1 MSISAP
7 IGFRVGS
14 ARAGLKATG
23 DDIAL
28 LSAVS
33 AQGRPIA
40 VSAAGVFTSNLAAA
54 APVLVSK
61 EHLEVTGGHCTG
73 VVINAGNANAANGAD
88 GMAAATAMAEAA
100 AKAVGVGKEAFL
112 VCSTGLIGIPF
123 PTKAVV
129 NAIPEAARRLG
140 SSEEA
145 SLAAARAIMT
155 TDTKPKQFFYQGD
168 GFCVGGMAKGAA
180 MLAPDLATM
189 LAFITTDA
197 ECEPESLKVLLKE
210 ATEASF
216 NRIVVDGCTSTNDT
230 VLAFASGARGS
241 VPLHELASAINEA
254 CASLANQMIHD
265 AEGATRV
272 MSVTVKGALDDKEAL
287 IGARK
292 VAGSMLV
299 KASLNG
305 ADPYWGR
312 VVSDLGSAGIAF
324 QLDKTSVSYG
334 GVVVAQRGVG
344 VTHDKEA
351 VARHC
356 AGTRVELVC
365 DLGVGPGQATVLG
378 CDLSEGYIEE
388 NRKTS

>member
-1 MSISAP
+1 MSITAP
-7 IGFRVGS
+7 MGFRVGS
-14 ARAGLKATG
+14 ARAGLKAAG
-23 DDIAL
+23 EDVAL

-33 AQGRPIA
+33 QEGRPIA

-54 APVLVSK
+54 APVMVSK
-61 EHLEVTGGHCTG
+61 EHLELSGGRLTG
-73 VVINAGNANAANGAD
+73 VVVNAGNANAANGED
-88 GMAAATAMAEAA
+88 GLAA
-100 AKAVGVGKEAFL
+100 AKAMAETAAEAVGTEKGSFL

-123 PTKAVV
+123 PTQAVL
-129 NAIPEAARRLG
+129 NAIPRAAEHLASG
-140 SSEEA
+140 QEA

-155 TDTKPKQFFYQGD
+155 TDTKPKQFLFQGK
-168 GFCVGGMAKGAA
+168 GFSVGAMAKGAA

-197 ECEPESLKVLLKE
+197 ACEPDVLHSILKQAVE
-210 ATEASF
+210 VSF
-216 NRIVVDGCTSTNDT
+216 NRVVVDGCTSTNDT
-230 VLAFASGARGS
+230 VLAFASGERGS
-241 VPLHELASAINEA
+241 VPTDELASAINEA
-254 CASLANQMIHD
+254 CASLASQMIED

-272 MSVTVKGALDDKEAL
+272 MSVTVKGALNDEEAL
-287 IGARK
+287 VGAKK

-305 ADPYWGR
+305 GDPYWGR
-312 VVSDLGSAGIAF
+312 VVSDLGSAGISF
-324 QLDKTSVSYG
+324 ELSRTSVSYG
-334 GVVVAQRGVG
+334 GVVVAQGGTGVA
-344 VTHDKEA
+344 HDQEA